1 MTVRFSRR
9 NLLQYA
15 AALSLMPTIVRADE
29 SDPWTRAADIARRV
43 KVPVI
48 PERRFDI
55 TDFGAKG
62 DGVTLNTQAFAAA
75 IDVCGKAGGGRVIVP
90 AGRFLTGAIHL
101 KSNMELH
108 VSEEATVL
116 FSTNTNDYPIVFT
129 RYEGLELMNYSPLIY
144 AFGEKNI
151 AITGSGTLD
160 GQGSN
165 EHWWSWSG
173 GARFG
178 WQDGLPNQRA
188 ARLVLAQ
195 MAEDNI
201 PVAQRI
207 FGDGHYLRPNLIQT
221 YNCDNVLIEGVKLR
235 NSPCWNI
242 HPVQCRNVIV
252 RGVDVFGHGPNN
264 DGCDPESVDFMLIED
279 CTFDTGDDCIAI
291 KSGRN
296 ADGRRLATP
305 AQNILIRNCQMKD
318 GHGGV
323 VIGSEISGG
332 VRWVFAEKCRMDSPD
347 LWYALRF
354 KNNAMRGGVL
364 ENIYARD
371 ISVGQVGKAVI
382 TCDFNYEEGAKG
394 AFKPV
399 LRHVVVERLTADHA
413 LRVLDSQ
420 GLPGAPVSD
429 IVLRDC
435 RFDGVTEASIVTH
448 THDLHLENVQVN
460 GRRVDKL

>member
-1 MTVRFSRR
+1 M
-9 NLLQYA
+9 
-15 AALSLMPTIVRADE
+15 
-29 SDPWTRAADIARRV
+29 
-43 KVPVI
+43 
-48 PERRFDI
+48 
-55 TDFGAKG
+55 
-62 DGVTLNTQAFAAA
+62 
-75 IDVCGKAGGGRVIVP
+75 
-90 AGRFLTGAIHL
+90 
-101 KSNMELH
+101 
-108 VSEEATVL
+108 
-116 FSTNTNDYPIVFT
+116 
-129 RYEGLELMNYSPLIY
+129 
-144 AFGEKNI
+144 
-151 AITGSGTLD
+151 
-160 GQGSN
+160 
-165 EHWWSWSG
+165 
-173 GARFG
+173 
-178 WQDGLPNQRA
+178 PNQRA

-195 MAEDNI
+195 MAEDNV

-221 YNCDNVLIEGVKLR
+221 YNCENVLIEGVKLR
-235 NSPCWNI
+235 NAPCWNI
-242 HPVQCRNVIV
+242 HPVQCRNIIV

-264 DGCDPESVDFMLIED
+264 DGCDPESVDHMLIED

-296 ADGRRLATP
+296 ADGRRLAMP
-305 AQNILIRNCQMKD
+305 SQNILIRNCRMKD

-332 VRWVFAEKCRMDSPD
+332 VRWVFAEKCQMDSPD

-448 THDLHLENVQVN
+448 TNNLRLENVRVN
-460 GRRVDKL
+460 GRRVDRL

>member
-1 MTVRFSRR
+1 MHLSRR
-9 NLLQYA
+9 ILFQYA
-15 AALSLMPTIVRADE
+15 AVLGLSHVTARAGDI
-29 SDPWTRAADIARRV
+29 DPWARAADIAQLV
-43 KVPVI
+43 KPPVI
-48 PERRFDI
+48 PARRFDI

-75 IDVCGKAGGGRVIVP
+75 IAACSAAGGGQVFVP

-101 KSNMELH
+101 KSDMELH
-108 VSEEATVL
+108 LSEGGTVL
-116 FSTNTNDYPIVFT
+116 FSTDSEDYPIVFT
-129 RYEGLELMNYSPLIY
+129 RYEGLEVMNYSPLVY

-160 GQGSN
+160 GQGQA
-165 EHWWSWSG
+165 WWSWSG
-173 GARFG
+173 GERFG
-178 WQDGLPNQRA
+178 WREGMPNQRA
-188 ARLVLAQ
+188 ARLALAQ
-195 MAEDNI
+195 MAEDN
-201 PVAQRI
+201 VAVEKRV

-221 YNCDNVLIEGVKLR
+221 YNCENVLIEGVKLR

-242 HPVQCRNVIV
+242 HPVQCRNIIV
-252 RGVDVFGHGPNN
+252 RGVNVFGHGPNN

-296 ADGRRLATP
+296 ADGRRLARP
-305 AQNILIRNCQMKD
+305 SQNILIRNCRMKD

-332 VRWVFAEKCRMDSPD
+332 VRWVFAENCRMDSPD

-354 KNNAMRGGVL
+354 KNNAMRGGLL
-364 ENIYARD
+364 ENIYVRD

-394 AFKPV
+394 AYTPV

-429 IVLRDC
+429 ILLRDC
-435 RFDGVTEASIVTH
+435 RFDGVTEASIVTY
-448 THDLHLENVQVN
+448 TDGLRLENVRVN
-460 GRRVDKL
+460 GQQIDKLGA

>member
-1 MTVRFSRR
+1 MPFLPSRR
-9 NLLQYA
+9 ILFQYA
-15 AALSLMPTIVRADE
+15 AALSLMPAAVQAEDRE
-29 SDPWTRAADIARRV
+29 PWAKAADIARTV
-43 KVPVI
+43 KPPVI
-48 PERRFDI
+48 PDRRFDI

-62 DGVTLNTQAFAAA
+62 DGATLNTLAFAAA
-75 IDVCGKAGGGRVIVP
+75 IQACAEAGGGQVVVP
-90 AGRFLTGAIHL
+90 TGRFLTGAIHL
-101 KSNMELH
+101 RSNMDLH
-108 VSEEATVL
+108 IDANATVL
-116 FSTNTNDYPIVFT
+116 FSTDTRDYPIVFT

-144 AFGEKNI
+144 AFGETNI

-173 GARFG
+173 GERFG
-178 WQDGLPNQRA
+178 WKDGMPNQRA
-188 ARLVLAQ
+188 ARLALAQ
-195 MAEDNI
+195 MAEDNV
-201 PVAQRI
+201 PVEQRV
-207 FGDGHYLRPNLIQT
+207 FGDGHYLRPNLIQI
-221 YNCDNVLIEGVKLR
+221 YNCENVLIAGVKLR

-264 DGCDPESVDFMLIED
+264 DGCDPESVDLMLIED

-296 ADGRRLATP
+296 ADGRRLARA
-305 AQNILIRNCQMKD
+305 AQNILIRGCRMKD

-332 VRWVFAEKCRMDSPD
+332 VRWVFAESCRMDSPD

-382 TCDFNYEEGAKG
+382 TCDFNYEEGANG

-399 LRHVVVERLTADHA
+399 LRHVVIERLTADHA

-429 IVLRDC
+429 IVLRNC
-435 RFDGVTEASIVTH
+435 RFDGVTEKSIVAQTD
-448 THDLHLENVQVN
+448 DLRLENVRVN
-460 GRRVDKL
+460 GVKVDQL

>member
-1 MTVRFSRR
+1 MSTRFSRR
-9 NLLQYA
+9 NLFQYV
-15 AALSLMPTIVRADE
+15 AALSLVTTGAVAAD
-29 SDPWTRAADIARRV
+29 SDPWVKATDIARTV
-43 KVPVI
+43 KPPVI
-48 PERRFDI
+48 PIRRFDI

-75 IDVCGKAGGGRVIVP
+75 ISACAEAGGGQVFVP

-101 KSNMELH
+101 QSNMDLH
-108 VSEEATVL
+108 LSEGAVIL
-116 FSTNTNDYPIVFT
+116 FNTDSKDYPIVFT
-129 RYEGLELMNYSPLIY
+129 RYEGLEVMNYSPLVY
-144 AFGEKNI
+144 AFGERNI

-160 GQGSN
+160 GQGQA
-165 EHWWSWSG
+165 WWSWSG
-173 GARFG
+173 GERFG
-178 WQDGLPNQRA
+178 WREGMPSQRA
-188 ARLVLAQ
+188 ARLALAQ

-201 PVAQRI
+201 PVEKRV

-221 YNCDNVLIEGVKLR
+221 YNCENVLIESVKLR

-264 DGCDPESVDFMLIED
+264 DGCDPESVDFMLIEN

-296 ADGRRLATP
+296 ADGRRLARP
-305 AQNILIRNCQMKD
+305 SQNILIRNCRMKD

-332 VRWVFAEKCRMDSPD
+332 VRWVFAENCRMDSPD
-347 LWYALRF
+347 LWYALRI

-364 ENIYARD
+364 ENIYVRD

-394 AFKPV
+394 AYTPV
-399 LRHVVVERLTADHA
+399 LRHVVVERLTAEHA

-435 RFDGVTEASIVTH
+435 RFDGVTEASIVTY
-448 THDLHLENVQVN
+448 TDGLRLENVRVN
-460 GRRVDKL
+460 GRQIDRLGA

>member
-1 MTVRFSRR
+1 MTVRPSRR
-9 NLLQYA
+9 NLFQYT
-15 AALSLMPTIVRADE
+15 AALSLMPVVGYTDE
-29 SDPWTRAADIARRV
+29 KNAWARAAEIARAV
-43 KVPVI
+43 KAPVI
-48 PERRFDI
+48 PARRFDI
-55 TDFGAKG
+55 TDFGARS
-62 DGVTLNTQAFAAA
+62 DGTTLNTQAFAAA
-75 IDVCGKAGGGRVIVP
+75 IDACAKADGGKIIVP

-108 VSEEATVL
+108 LSEGALIL
-116 FSTNTNDYPIVFT
+116 FSTDSNDYPIVFT

-165 EHWWSWSG
+165 ADWWSWSG
-173 GARFG
+173 GAQFG
-178 WQDGLPNQRA
+178 WETGMPNQRA
-188 ARLVLAQ
+188 ARLSLAQ
-195 MAEDNI
+195 MAEDNV
-201 PVAQRI
+201 PVEQRV
-207 FGDGHYLRPNLIQT
+207 FGDGHFLRPNLIQT
-221 YNCDNVLIEGVKLR
+221 YNCENVLIEGVKLC

-252 RGVDVFGHGPNN
+252 RSVDVFGHGPNN
-264 DGCDPESVDFMLIED
+264 DGCDPESVDHMLIEN

-305 AQNILIRNCQMKD
+305 AQNIVIRGCRMKD

-332 VRWVFAEKCRMDSPD
+332 VRWVFAENCRMDSPD

-364 ENIYARD
+364 ENLYFRD
-371 ISVGQVGKAVI
+371 ISVGQVGKAVM

-429 IVLRDC
+429 IILRDC

-448 THDLHLENVQVN
+448 TDDLHLEKVWVN
-460 GRRVDKL
+460 GKNVDRL

>member
-1 MTVRFSRR
+1 MRLSRR
-9 NLLQYA
+9 TWLQYTVA
-15 AALSLMPTIVRADE
+15 MSFMPVTTHAGD
-29 SDPWTRAADIARRV
+29 SDPWARAADIARTVRP
-43 KVPVI
+43 PVI
-48 PERRFDI
+48 PARHFDI
-55 TDFGAKG
+55 TDFGALG
-62 DGVTLNTQAFAAA
+62 DGTTLNTHAFAAA
-75 IDVCGKAGGGRVIVP
+75 IDACAQNGGGQVFVP
-90 AGRFLTGAIHL
+90 AGRFLTGAIYL

-108 VSEEATVL
+108 LSEGATVL
-116 FSTNTNDYPIVFT
+116 FSTETRDYPIVFT
-129 RYEGLELMNYSPLIY
+129 RYEGLELMNYSPLVY
-144 AFGEKNI
+144 AFGAKNI

-160 GQGSN
+160 GQG
-165 EHWWSWSG
+165 HDWWSWSG

-178 WQDGLPNQRA
+178 WREGMPNQRA
-188 ARLVLAQ
+188 ARLTLAQ
-195 MAEDNI
+195 MAEDHV
-201 PVAQRI
+201 PVEQRV
-207 FGDGHYLRPNLIQT
+207 FGDGHYLRPNLIQV
-221 YNCDNVLIEGVKLR
+221 YNCENVLIEGVKLR

-264 DGCDPESVDFMLIED
+264 DGCDPESVDHMLIED

-296 ADGRRLATP
+296 ADGRRLAMP
-305 AQNILIRNCQMKD
+305 SQNILIRNCRMKD

-399 LRHVVVERLTADHA
+399 LRHVVIERLTADHA

-435 RFDGVTEASIVTH
+435 RFDGVTEKSIVAQTD
-448 THDLHLENVQVN
+448 DLRLENVRVN
-460 GRRVDKL
+460 GRGIDRL

>member
-1 MTVRFSRR
+1 MIARFSRR
-9 NLLQYA
+9 NLFQCA
-15 AALSLMPTIVRADE
+15 AALGLVPFVSHAADT
-29 SDPWTRAADIARRV
+29 DPWTRAVDIARTIRP
-43 KVPVI
+43 PVI
-48 PERRFDI
+48 PARRFDI

-62 DGVTLNTQAFAAA
+62 DGVTLNTHVFADA
-75 IDVCGKAGGGRVIVP
+75 IDACTKAGGGQVIVP

-101 KSNMELH
+101 KSDTELH
-108 VSEEATVL
+108 LSEGATIL
-116 FSTNTNDYPIVFT
+116 FSTDSVDYPIVFT

-151 AITGSGTLD
+151 AITGTGTLD

-173 GARFG
+173 GERFG
-178 WQDGLPNQRA
+178 WREGMPNQRA
-188 ARLVLAQ
+188 ARLALAQ

-201 PVAQRI
+201 PVEERV

-221 YNCDNVLIEGVKLR
+221 YNCENVLIEEVKLR

-279 CTFDTGDDCIAI
+279 CSFDTGDDCIAI

-296 ADGRRLATP
+296 ADGRRLAVP
-305 AQNILIRNCQMKD
+305 SQNILIRDCRMKD

-332 VRWVFAEKCRMDSPD
+332 VRWIFAEKCRMDSPD

-364 ENIYARD
+364 EHIYVRD
-371 ISVGQVGKAVI
+371 ISVGQVGKAAI

-394 AFKPV
+394 VFQPV
-399 LRHVVVERLTADHA
+399 LRHVIVERLTADHA

-420 GLPGAPVSD
+420 GLPGAPVRD

-435 RFDGVTEASIVTH
+435 RFDGVTEASIVSH
-448 THDLHLENVQVN
+448 TDDLRLENVRVN
-460 GRRVDKL
+460 GRAVSHL

>member
-1 MTVRFSRR
+1 MPCKPSRR
-9 NLLQYA
+9 NILRYT
-15 AALSLMPTIVRADE
+15 AALSLTPLVSHADQG
-29 SDPWTRAADIARRV
+29 DPWGTASQIASTV
-43 KVPVI
+43 KAPVI
-48 PERRFDI
+48 PIRRFDVS
-55 TDFGAKG
+55 DFGARG

-75 IDVCGKAGGGRVIVP
+75 ITACAKAGGGRVIVP
-90 AGRFLTGAIHL
+90 PGRFLTGAIHL
-101 KSNMELH
+101 KSDMELH
-108 VSEEATVL
+108 IKEGATLL
-116 FSTNTNDYPIVFT
+116 FSTNTADYPIVFT
-129 RYEGLELMNYSPLIY
+129 RYEGLELMNYSPLVY
-144 AFGEKNI
+144 AFGETNI

-160 GQGSN
+160 GQG
-165 EHWWSWSG
+165 HGWWPWSG
-173 GARFG
+173 GERFG
-178 WQDGLPNQRA
+178 WQAGMPNQRA
-188 ARLVLAQ
+188 ARLTLAQ
-195 MAEDNI
+195 MAEDRV
-201 PVAQRI
+201 PVEQRV
-207 FGDGHYLRPNLIQT
+207 FGDGHYLRPNLIQV
-221 YNCDNVLIEGVKLR
+221 YNCETVLIEGVKLR

-264 DGCDPESVDFMLIED
+264 DGCDPESVDMMLIED

-305 AQNILIRNCQMKD
+305 AQNILIRNCRMKD

-332 VRWVFAEKCRMDSPD
+332 VRWIFAEKCRMDSPD

-354 KNNAMRGGVL
+354 KTNAMRGGVL
-364 ENIYARD
+364 ENLYFRD
-371 ISVGQVGKAVI
+371 INVGQVGKAVI

-399 LRHVVVERLTADHA
+399 LKHVVIERLNADHA

-435 RFDGVTEASIVTH
+435 RFDGVSEASIVTH
-448 THDLHLENVQVN
+448 TDGLRLEKVRVN
-460 GRRVDKL
+460 GRSVERLDA

>member
-1 MTVRFSRR
+1 MIARFSRR
-9 NLLQYA
+9 SLFQSI
-15 AALSLMPTIVRADE
+15 AALTLMPVAAHAAD
-29 SDPWTRAADIARRV
+29 SDPWTRAVDIVRTARP
-43 KVPVI
+43 PVI
-48 PERRFDI
+48 PARRFDV
-55 TDFGAKG
+55 TDFGARG
-62 DGVTLNTQAFAAA
+62 DGVTLNTQAFAAV
-75 IDVCGKAGGGRVIVP
+75 IDACVQAGGGRVIVP
-90 AGRFLTGAIHL
+90 AGRFLTGAVHL

-108 VSEEATVL
+108 VSEGATVL
-116 FSTNTNDYPIVFT
+116 FSTDTKDYPIVFT
-129 RYEGLELMNYSPLIY
+129 RYEGLELQNYSPLVY
-144 AFGEKNI
+144 AFGEQNI

-160 GQGSN
+160 GQG
-165 EHWWSWSG
+165 HDWWPWSG
-173 GARFG
+173 GEQFG
-178 WQDGLPNQRA
+178 WREGMPNQRA
-188 ARLVLAQ
+188 ARQVLAQ

-201 PVAQRI
+201 PVDQRV

-221 YNCDNVLIEGVKLR
+221 YNCENVLIEGVKLR

-264 DGCDPESVDFMLIED
+264 DGCDPESVDLMLIEN
-279 CTFDTGDDCIAI
+279 CTFNTGDDCIAI

-305 AQNILIRNCQMKD
+305 SQNILIRNCRMKD

-354 KNNAMRGGVL
+354 KNNAMRGGIL

-382 TCDFNYEEGAKG
+382 TCDFNYEEGTKG
-394 AFKPV
+394 VFKPV
-399 LRHVVVERLTADHA
+399 LRHVVVERLTAGHA

-435 RFDGVTEASIVTH
+435 RFDGVTEASIITH
-448 THDLHLENVQVN
+448 TDDLRLENVRVN
-460 GRRVDKL
+460 GAKADRL

>member
-1 MTVRFSRR
+1 
-9 NLLQYA
+9 
-15 AALSLMPTIVRADE
+15 
-29 SDPWTRAADIARRV
+29 
-43 KVPVI
+43 
-48 PERRFDI
+48 
-55 TDFGAKG
+55 
-62 DGVTLNTQAFAAA
+62 
-75 IDVCGKAGGGRVIVP
+75 
-90 AGRFLTGAIHL
+90 
-101 KSNMELH
+101 
-108 VSEEATVL
+108 
-116 FSTNTNDYPIVFT
+116 
-129 RYEGLELMNYSPLIY
+129 
-144 AFGEKNI
+144 
-151 AITGSGTLD
+151 
-160 GQGSN
+160 
-165 EHWWSWSG
+165 
-173 GARFG
+173 
-178 WQDGLPNQRA
+178 
-188 ARLVLAQ
+188 
-195 MAEDNI
+195 
-201 PVAQRI
+201 
-207 FGDGHYLRPNLIQT
+207 
-221 YNCDNVLIEGVKLR
+221 
-235 NSPCWNI
+235 
-242 HPVQCRNVIV
+242 
-252 RGVDVFGHGPNN
+252 
-264 DGCDPESVDFMLIED
+264 MLIED

-296 ADGRRLATP
+296 ADGRRLAMP
-305 AQNILIRNCQMKD
+305 SQNILIRNCRMKD

-435 RFDGVTEASIVTH
+435 RFDGVTEASIVTY
-448 THDLHLENVQVN
+448 TNDLRLEKVQVN
-460 GRRVDKL
+460 GVQADRL